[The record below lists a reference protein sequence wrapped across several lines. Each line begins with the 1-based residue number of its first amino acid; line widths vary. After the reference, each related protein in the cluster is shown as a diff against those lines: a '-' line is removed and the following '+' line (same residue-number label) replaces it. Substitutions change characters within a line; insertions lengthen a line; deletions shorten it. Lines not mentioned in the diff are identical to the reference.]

1 PSTDQ
6 FLEML
11 VKRGG
16 GFDGKDAVLDEV
28 RATLAANEAAADAP
42 ADLSTKGLQDL
53 LQRQSRKRKQLE
65 AAQERA
71 NAAAEVLEQAKAAHA
86 AEIEIL
92 QRHQDSFAELDKYVK
107 AAQAK
112 TVIPDIGIQADAG
125 DPASD
130 LQWLEMFSLF
140 LGKGAGRFGFDVTEL
155 KTQAAAKVTEVKAK
169 IPEPQAMDWDAEDP
183 DLVEHLKSSGVDT
196 TDPARVERFME
207 GLQKVAKKQRV

>member
-1 PSTDQ
+1 
-6 FLEML
+6 ML

-16 GFDGKDAVLDEV
+16 GFDGKAAVLDEV

-92 QRHQDSFAELDKYVK
+92 QRHQDSLAELDKYVK

-130 LQWLEMFSLF
+130 LQWLE
-140 LGKGAGRFGFDVTEL
+140 
-155 KTQAAAKVTEVKAK
+155 
-169 IPEPQAMDWDAEDP
+169 
-183 DLVEHLKSSGVDT
+183 
-196 TDPARVERFME
+196 
-207 GLQKVAKKQRV
+207 